1 VIYTI
6 LSIVLLFSC
15 GMLVVENK
23 LYIGPIC
30 KPAIEKLEEEK
41 TKSESE
47 CPEGA
52 APYVYH

>member
-1 VIYTI
+1 MIYTI